1 MKNSGGNWVFAL
13 LVIIIC
19 IFACG
24 VLAAGDFSHIG
35 KVQPSQ
41 EVVDQNAIAATNAQ
55 IARDDKINK
64 IITDFLDALSKLVFV
79 AVVSLVTTGLIALAV
94 FAVSKWIKRHDRN
107 PDEAGRYPLV
117 PSSAKLTNANT
128 GLALNEPMPAE
139 VMLKLAAMQRDVNM
153 TWGAFSNG
161 INGRQASD
169 RQRDLRPAP
178 PGWDGTIEMP
188 EEDRPIGLEGF
199 MLVDESGN
207 QQQLSAGRGPE
218 VAGVPATEN
227 MTWR

>member
-1 MKNSGGNWVFAL
+1 MKGFLSVIVFIALVAFAL
-13 LVIIIC
+13 GASVSGAALV
-19 IFACG
+19 A
-24 VLAAGDFSHIG
+24 VSP
-35 KVQPSQ
+35 KPSQ
-41 EVVDQNAIAATNAQ
+41 EVVDQIEKEKAKEEAETKAAWRETWTGVARVFEYGIAGTFLSGIV
-55 IARDDKINK
+55 IAG
-64 IITDFLDALSKLVFV
+64 T
-79 AVVSLVTTGLIALAV
+79 VVVGR
-94 FAVSKWIKRHDRN
+94 WIKRHDRN

-188 EEDRPIGLEGF
+188 EEDRTIGLEGF